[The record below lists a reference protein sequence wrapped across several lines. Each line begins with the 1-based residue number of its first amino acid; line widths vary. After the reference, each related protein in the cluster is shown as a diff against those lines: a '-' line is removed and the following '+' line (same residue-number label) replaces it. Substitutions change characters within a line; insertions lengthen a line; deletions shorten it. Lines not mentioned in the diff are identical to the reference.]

1 MTKEWKTSLRLGK
14 NMHKI
19 HLWYRTATQNIQKIL
34 KIQQE
39 NNLILKWA
47 KYLKR
52 WLTYPQNQVE
62 KLAYEKWLQNYL
74 SLGNSK
80 LKQWSTTIHL
90 LEWPK
95 PGKLTIPNAGEEVEQ
110 QKLSFITGG
119 DAKEYSHFG
128 RWSGSFLQSE
138 IYSDYTIQQSYSL
151 LFTQMSLKILY
162 SYKNLQKEYLQQL
175 YS

>member
-1 MTKEWKTSLRLGK
+1 MGKISEEMTHIPTKSGGKTSIRK
-14 NMHKI
+14 M
-19 HLWYRTATQNIQKIL
+19 A
-34 KIQQE
+34 
-39 NNLILKWA
+39 
-47 KYLKR
+47 
-52 WLTYPQNQVE
+52 
-62 KLAYEKWLQNYL
+62 
-74 SLGNSK
+74 SK
-80 LKQWSTTIHL
+80 LLVFREFQIKTMKYNLHL

-138 IYSDYTIQQSYSL
+138 IYSDYTVQQSYSL